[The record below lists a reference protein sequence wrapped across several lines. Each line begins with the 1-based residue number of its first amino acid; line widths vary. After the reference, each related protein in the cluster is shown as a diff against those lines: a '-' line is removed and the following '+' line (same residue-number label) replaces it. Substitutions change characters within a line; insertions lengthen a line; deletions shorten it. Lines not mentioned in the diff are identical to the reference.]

1 MNKNNTES
9 YNINKGGNMEHLT
22 NCHGEW
28 NMLFAAI
35 GSVPIIGV
43 WIKFKLQT
51 WENGNEKNTNN

>member
-1 MNKNNTES
+1 
-9 YNINKGGNMEHLT
+9 MEHLT

-28 NMLFAAI
+28 NMLFTAV

-51 WENGNEKNTNN
+51 WGNDNEENINN

>member
-1 MNKNNTES
+1 
-9 YNINKGGNMEHLT
+9 MEHLT